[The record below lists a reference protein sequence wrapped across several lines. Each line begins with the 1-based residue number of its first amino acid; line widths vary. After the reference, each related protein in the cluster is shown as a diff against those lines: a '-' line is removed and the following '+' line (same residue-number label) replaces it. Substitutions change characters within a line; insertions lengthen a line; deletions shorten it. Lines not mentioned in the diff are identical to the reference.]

1 MDYSQFLYMQ
11 EELSLLVVILIV
23 FLADLFFCGKA
34 EKMQAC
40 TVSGEGAAAACGC
53 KYRSLLPVLL
63 MLLHT
68 LFNLLPCCG
77 DATAVV
83 SAFGGMYEHT
93 AMMTIVKSVLN
104 VGVIIVFLMG
114 NAWVGRAENQIKQAE
129 FHALTLFTLLGM
141 YLMISSGHF
150 IMFFI
155 GLELASIPMVGLVAY
170 DKARFESAEAGA
182 KYILL
187 ALFSGALLL
196 YGISLIYG
204 ATGTLF
210 FDAIGDRLQFN
221 VMSVLG
227 LTLFITGMGFK
238 ISLVPFHLWTA
249 DTYQGA
255 PTVVTGYLS
264 VISKGSAAFVLM
276 TVLMKAFGGSAFVD
290 VWNQGFF
297 WIIIASITVANL
309 IAFFQIYCA
318 KIAGNNI
325 LGIICFRMINIRIL
339 LLDLHLFAIRQKN
352 LKRFM
357 AFSAISQA
365 GYLVLAV
372 MDGTAQGMTA
382 LVFYLLVYMV
392 SNLGAFAVLTVVEE
406 KSGKIGMDD
415 YNGLYQ
421 TNPKLAFLMTLC
433 LFSLAGIPPFAGFFS
448 KFFVFMAA
456 FNAGFH
462 LLVFIA
468 LVNTVISLYYY
479 LLIVKAMYINPNSQP
494 IAPFRSD
501 CGTRWALAIC
511 TLGVIVLGIVGV
523 VYNYIDIFSYG
534 I

>member
-11 EELSLLVVILIV
+11 EEISLLAVILLV
-23 FLADLFFCGKA
+23 FLADLFLCGKEERLLQNA
-34 EKMQAC
+34 EQGGTCEAGTPC
-40 TVSGEGAAAACGC
+40 NCHF
-53 KYRSLLPVLL
+53 RLLLPVVL
-63 MLLHT
+63 MLVHT
-68 LFNLLPCCG
+68 ALNFLPWCA
-77 DATAVV
+77 DTATA

-93 AMMTIVKSVLN
+93 PMMTIVKSVLN
-104 VGVIIVFLMG
+104 VGVIVVFLMSG
-114 NAWVGRAENQIKQAE
+114 LWVNRAENRIKLGE
-129 FHALTLFTLLGM
+129 FHMLILFTLLGM
-141 YLMISSGHF
+141 YFMISSGHF

-155 GLELASIPMVGLVAY
+155 GLELASIPMVGLIAY
-170 DKARFESAEAGA
+170 DKSRFESAEAGA

-187 ALFSGALLL
+187 ALFSSALLL
-196 YGISLIYG
+196 YGISLLYG
-204 ATGTLF
+204 ATGTLYF
-210 FDAIGDRLQFN
+210 TEMGCRLQFN
-221 VMSVLG
+221 WLTVLG
-227 LTLFITGMGFK
+227 LTLFLTGMGFK

-249 DTYQGA
+249 DTYEGA

-264 VISKGSAAFVLM
+264 VISKGSAAFVLF
-276 TVLMKAFGGSAFVD
+276 TVLIKVFGYQNFVG
-290 VWNQGFF
+290 VWNEGFF
-297 WIIIASITVANL
+297 WIIIASITIAN
-309 IAFFQIYCA
+309 
-318 KIAGNNI
+318 
-325 LGIICFRMINIRIL
+325 
-339 LLDLHLFAIRQKN
+339 LFAIRQKN

-365 GYLVLAV
+365 GYLVLAI

-392 SNLGAFAVLTVVEE
+392 SNLGAFAVLTVIEQ

-479 LLIVKAMYINPNSQP
+479 LLIVKAMYIQKNDHP
-494 IAPFRSD
+494 IPSFKSD
-501 CGTRWALAIC
+501 CGTRMALAIC
-511 TLGVIVLGIVGV
+511 TAGVILLGIVGV
-523 VYNYIDIFSYG
+523 AYNYIDGFSYG
-534 I
+534 LL

>member
-11 EELSLLVVILIV
+11 EELSLLAVILFI
-23 FLADLFFCGKA
+23 FLADLFWCGKYERA
-34 EKMQAC
+34 VDC
-40 TVSGEGAAAACGC
+40 TDGTCDVACGC
-53 KYRSLLPVLL
+53 KFRSFFPVLL
-63 MLLHT
+63 MIAHT
-68 LFNLLPCCG
+68 LFNLVPWCAETALPH
-77 DATAVV
+77 
-83 SAFGGMYEHT
+83 SAFDGMYQHT
-93 AMMTIVKSVLN
+93 GMMTIIKSVLN
-104 VGVIIVFLMG
+104 VGVIIVFLMADKWI
-114 NAWVGRAENQIKQAE
+114 NRPENLIKQAE
-129 FHALTLFTLLGM
+129 FHMLTLFTLLGM
-141 YLMISSGHF
+141 YFMISSGHF

-170 DKARFESAEAGA
+170 DKYRFESAEAGA

-187 ALFSGALLL
+187 ALFSSALLL
-196 YGISLIYG
+196 YGVSLIYG
-204 ATGTLF
+204 VTGSLF
-210 FDAIGDRLQFN
+210 FENIGLRLQVN
-221 VMSVLG
+221 VLSVLG

-276 TVLMKAFGGSAFVD
+276 TVLMKAFGSNALVGL
-290 VWNQGFF
+290 WNEGFF
-297 WIIIASITVANL
+297 WIIIASITVAN
-309 IAFFQIYCA
+309 
-318 KIAGNNI
+318 
-325 LGIICFRMINIRIL
+325 
-339 LLDLHLFAIRQKN
+339 LFAIRQKN

-365 GYLVLAV
+365 GYLVLAI

-392 SNLGAFAVLTVVEE
+392 SNLGAFAVMTVIEQN
-406 KSGKIGMDD
+406 SGKIGMDD

-456 FNAGFH
+456 FKAGFH

-479 LLIVKAMYINPNSQP
+479 LLIVKAMYIKSNDNP
-494 IAPFRSD
+494 IATFKSD
-501 CGTRWALAIC
+501 CGTRAALFLC
-511 TLGVIVLGIVGV
+511 TAGVIALGIVGV
-523 VYNYIDIFSYG
+523 AYSYIDGFSYG

>member
-11 EELSLLVVILIV
+11 EELSLLAVILIV
-23 FLADLFFCGKA
+23 FIADLFLCGKEERLHA
-34 EKMQAC
+34 
-40 TVSGEGAAAACGC
+40 EGACGVSTC
-53 KYRSLLPVLL
+53 GLNVRILLPVVL
-63 MLLHT
+63 MVVHT
-68 LFNLLPCCG
+68 VLNLFPCCTM
-77 DATAVV
+77 AAEVE
-83 SAFGGMYEHT
+83 AFGGMYQHT
-93 AMMTIVKSVLN
+93 PMMTIVKSVLN
-104 VGVIIVFLMG
+104 VGVIIVFLMSG
-114 NAWVGRAENQIKQAE
+114 TWMKRSENHIKMGE
-129 FHALTLFTLLGM
+129 FHMLTLFTLLGM
-141 YLMISSGHF
+141 YFMISSGHF

-170 DKARFESAEAGA
+170 DKSRFESAEAGA

-187 ALFSGALLL
+187 ALFSAALLL
-196 YGISLIYG
+196 YGISLLYG
-204 ATGTLF
+204 ATGTLY
-210 FDAIGDRLQFN
+210 FDEMGCRLHAN
-221 VMSVLG
+221 WLTILG

-249 DTYQGA
+249 DVYEGA

-264 VISKGSAAFVLM
+264 VISKGSAAFVLLV
-276 TVLMKAFGGSAFVD
+276 VLVKVFGYQQFVSL
-290 VWNQGFF
+290 WNEGFF
-297 WIIIASITVANL
+297 WIVVASITIAN
-309 IAFFQIYCA
+309 
-318 KIAGNNI
+318 
-325 LGIICFRMINIRIL
+325 
-339 LLDLHLFAIRQKN
+339 LFAIRQKN

-392 SNLGAFAVLTVVEE
+392 SNLGAFAVITVVEQQ
-406 KSGKIGMDD
+406 SGKIGIDD

-479 LLIVKAMYINPNSQP
+479 LLIVKAMYIQKNEQP
-494 IAPFRSD
+494 IATFRSD
-501 CGTRWALAIC
+501 CGTRWALALC
-511 TLGVIVLGIVGV
+511 TAGVLLLGVVGIA
-523 VYNYIDIFSYG
+523 YNYIDCFSYG
-534 I
+534 LL

>member
-40 TVSGEGAAAACGC
+40 TVSGEGAACGC

-77 DATAVV
+77 DVTAVV

-309 IAFFQIYCA
+309 
-318 KIAGNNI
+318 
-325 LGIICFRMINIRIL
+325 
-339 LLDLHLFAIRQKN
+339 FAIRQKN

-365 GYLVLAV
+365 GYLVLAI